1 MTKPLRDPQ
10 ARATLNLQAK
20 LLADLRKDQ
29 GCMNRA
35 VWIVLSAAFAVGLWQ
50 AVVSLTG
57 VPPFILPAPAKV
69 LDTLIGSRELIAGHA
84 VITMTE
90 VVAGLIAGSALG
102 FATALHLMIS
112 PTARKLLMPIMVFSQ
127 AIPVFALAP
136 VLTLWLGYG
145 IWSKIVMTILIIYF
159 PVASSFLDGLQR
171 VEPGYLDLARTMKAT
186 PNQVLM
192 RIRLPAALPSFGSG
206 LKLAAVYA
214 PIGAVIG
221 EWVGASGGLGY
232 LMLLANGRAKIDL
245 MFAALFVLAVF
256 TIAVHAL
263 VSLLAGWMTR
273 RAQGIA

>member
-1 MTKPLRDPQ
+1 MI
-10 ARATLNLQAK
+10 
-20 LLADLRKDQ
+20 
-29 GCMNRA
+29 NRA
-35 VWIVLSAAFAVGLWQ
+35 VWIILSAAFAIGLWQ

-57 VPPFILPAPAKV
+57 VPPFILPSPGKV

-90 VVAGLIAGSALG
+90 VVLGLIAGSALG
-102 FATALHLMIS
+102 FATALHLMVS

-171 VEPGYLDLARTMKAT
+171 VEPGYLDLARTMRAT

-273 RAQGIA
+273 RAQGIS